1 MSAPAQAASAGT
13 QPRIASRADL
23 QKYLGHFNNKDYEQ
37 QIAYY
42 APDVLYKVGTLTLT
56 SPQQIAG
63 FYADFHQ
70 HVKEHVELIE
80 FALDGDTVAV
90 ALHATFEPFKDYVRN
105 GLTFKVGATAD
116 IVSFVFYK
124 LRHGRIRR
132 IRMTRYGGPLSD
144 FAS

>member
-1 MSAPAQAASAGT
+1 MKIQ
-13 QPRIASRADL
+13 SRADL
-23 QKYLGHFNNKDYEQ
+23 QKYLTHFNNKEYEQ

-42 APDVLYKVGTLTLT
+42 APDVMYKVGALTLT
-56 SPQQIAG
+56 SPRQIAD

-70 HVKEHVELIE
+70 YVKEHVELVDI
-80 FALDGDTVAV
+80 AIDGDTIAV
-90 ALHATFEPFKDYVRN
+90 ALHAIFEPFKDYVRN
-105 GLTFKVGATAD
+105 GLTFKVGTTTD

-124 LRHGRIRR
+124 LRDGQIHR

>member
-1 MSAPAQAASAGT
+1 MKIQT
-13 QPRIASRADL
+13 RADL
-23 QKYLGHFNNKDYEQ
+23 QKYLTHFNNKDYEQ

-42 APDVLYKVGTLTLT
+42 APDVVYKVGSLTLT
-56 SPQQIAG
+56 SSRQIAD

-70 HVKEHVELIE
+70 YVKEHVELVDI
-80 FALDGDTVAV
+80 ALAGDTVAV
-90 ALHATFEPFKDYVRN
+90 ALHAIFEPFRDYVRN
-105 GLTFKVGATAD
+105 GLTFEVDTTTD

-124 LRHGRIRR
+124 LQDGRIRR

>member
-1 MSAPAQAASAGT
+1 VAYVVSGASLVKI
-13 QPRIASRADL
+13 QSRADL
-23 QKYLGHFNNKDYEQ
+23 QKYLTHFNNKEYEQ

-42 APDVLYKVGTLTLT
+42 APDVVYKVGSLTLT
-56 SPQQIAG
+56 SPRQIAD

-70 HVKEHVELIE
+70 SVKEHVELVQI
-80 FALDGDTVAV
+80 AIDGDTVAV
-90 ALHATFEPFKDYVRN
+90 ALHAIFEPFKDYVRN
-105 GLTFKVGATAD
+105 GLTFKVGTTTD

-124 LRHGRIRR
+124 LQDGRIHR